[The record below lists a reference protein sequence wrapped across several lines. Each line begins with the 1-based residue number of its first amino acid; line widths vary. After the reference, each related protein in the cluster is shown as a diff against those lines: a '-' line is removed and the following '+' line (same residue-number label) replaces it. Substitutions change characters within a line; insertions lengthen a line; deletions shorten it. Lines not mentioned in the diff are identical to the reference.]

1 MPGREGPYPWR
12 RIIAGAFA
20 AVVWTAAYAKDSP
33 TSVKEAEQ
41 YIAKGDLKAAEIEL
55 RNAVRDAPQDP
66 VLHARL
72 AEVYLREGD
81 PLSAEREARAARERN
96 GNEAD
101 YLPVLADAL
110 LRQEK
115 FADLI
120 DLAQPGVRDPV
131 LESKIRTALGLAAA
145 GLHDQTKAETLL
157 GEAIKLDPTVARPK
171 IELAR
176 LLSGSKP
183 AEADKLIDEAISA
196 APRSA
201 EPLQVKG
208 EMLRSRG
215 DQEGAIRLFDEALKI
230 DPKNLS
236 AHLSRANV
244 NITLGKYGAADEDID
259 PILKAYPNQF
269 MANYVRGRELFRQQK
284 YAEADRIFDHI
295 NQNFPEYWVGYY
307 LQGATKLALGQ
318 YAQAETSLG
327 KYLAHVPDNISAARL
342 IATAALRQQAP
353 SRAIEYLKPLVDK
366 MPADVATLAVLGNA
380 YMADRKPDLALQ
392 QFEKA
397 AALDPDNPAIKTR
410 IGVSEIDIGQGEQG
424 LATLEQVFGTEA
436 GAPIAGPTLVITELR
451 ARRLDKAAEVA
462 ASLVERDTKNPIYH
476 NLLGIVRAAQQDYS
490 AAESEFRAALAINP
504 DLPAAA
510 RDLAQ
515 VYMATGRPE
524 EARAL
529 YTNLLAKSPNEVAA
543 LLGRADT
550 YIAQQKWT
558 ESIDALNRARTAAPN
573 DPAPGLKLVGVYAI
587 RGDWANAKTL
597 AAELAAQFPGNA
609 NILDTQGQAQL
620 AAGDMNGAISS
631 FKRAHALSPTSAPIL
646 SHYLSSLNGA
656 KYFAEAR
663 GVLQEAIPRDPQN
676 SSLKAELIR
685 VEREIIGVDAAVAEA
700 HASAMGDPENNIYD
714 LVSAELYEKAGRIPD
729 AIALLEKA
737 AATRPSDENL
747 PIALARLYYRS
758 GDFPKAE
765 GVLASRL
772 KADPKSIDIGTAMAQ
787 QYMATG
793 RAHDAK
799 NLFSDVLARQPND
812 VGVLL
817 GLAEIATTE
826 RNWAEATD
834 YANRARAAKPTDP
847 APGIV
852 LVNLA
857 LLRQDPKNAVAT
869 AIQVAEQFPTNTDV
883 LDAKGRAQTAAGDTA
898 GAIATYKRIY
908 ELSPNSI
915 QAMADYVARLNG
927 AKEFVAERTV
937 LQDAL
942 ARDPKNNRVK
952 ADMIRVEGE
961 IGGMR
966 AGLAKAKALAGED
979 PGNPLY
985 DIVSAELY
993 EKAGRRD
1000 DAVDL
1005 LEKAVAAQPS
1015 ADALIGALAGLYA
1028 RTGDPTKAEEVLSTR
1043 LKADPNNIGLR
1054 SSLAALYLEQKK
1066 YDNAI
1071 TEYTRLVAESS
1082 SDAAMLNNLAWLYQ
1096 QKGDLAKA
1104 QRLAAQAVAAAPRAP
1119 LLEDTLGW
1127 ILVAQGQADKAL
1139 TYLSAAN
1146 LSAPKNPDI
1155 QYHLAVALNRLGRT
1169 ADAQAALETLL
1180 GSGCLVLRQ
1189 SRSRKAIAAA
1199 QTRLAAP
1206 GYGCDAPSVLN
1217 PGVTHTCAAKQVW
1230 R

>member
-462 ASLVERDTKNPIYH
+462 ASLVERYTKNPIYH

-543 LLGRADT
+543 LLGLADT

-573 DPAPGLKLVGVYAI
+573 DPAPGLKLVGVYEK
-587 RGDWANAKTL
+587 RLDWVNAKTL
-597 AAELAAQFPGNA
+597 AAQLAAQFPGDA
-609 NILDTQGQAQL
+609 SILDTEGQAQV
-620 AAGDMNGAISS
+620 AAGDTNGAVSS
-631 FKRAHALSPTSAPIL
+631 FKRAYALAPNSVPIL
-646 SHYLSSLNGA
+646 SRYITALSGA
-656 KYFAEAR
+656 KYFTEAR
-663 GVLQEAIPRDPQN
+663 GVLQEAVARDPRN
-676 SSLKAELIR
+676 SSLKADMIR
-685 VEREIIGVDAAVAEA
+685 VEGEISGADAAVAKG
-700 HASAMGDPENNIYD
+700 HALATGDPENNIYA
-714 LVSAELYEKAGRIPD
+714 LVSAEIYEKAGRLPD
-729 AIALLEKA
+729 AIAMLEKA
-737 AATRPSDENL
+737 AAAKPADVDVA
-747 PIALARLYYRS
+747 IDLARLYDRS
-758 GDFPKAE
+758 GDFLKAE
-765 GVLASRL
+765 GVLAPRL
-772 KADPKSIDIGTAMAQ
+772 HADPTNIALGTAMAQ
-787 QYMATG
+787 QYFLTG
-793 RAHDAK
+793 RVPDAK
-799 NLFSDVLARQPND
+799 KLFADLLTRRPND
-812 VGVLL
+812 VVALL
-817 GLAEIATTE
+817 ALAQIATAA
-826 RNWAEATD
+826 RNWPEAMD
-834 YANRARAAKPTDP
+834 YLGRARTAGPNDP
-847 APGIV
+847 APGIA
-852 LVNLA
+852 LVNLE
-857 LLRQDPKNAVAT
+857 LLRQDWKNAVTT
-869 AIQVAEQFPTNTDV
+869 AAQIAEQFPTNTDV
-883 LDAKGRAQTAAGDTA
+883 LDAKGRAQTAAGDIE
-898 GAIATYKRIY
+898 GATSTHKRIY

-915 QAMADYVARLNG
+915 SAMTGYVALLRE
-927 AKEFVAERTV
+927 AKEF
-937 LQDAL
+937 
-942 ARDPKNNRVK
+942 
-952 ADMIRVEGE
+952 
-961 IGGMR
+961 
-966 AGLAKAKALAGED
+966 
-979 PGNPLY
+979 
-985 DIVSAELY
+985 
-993 EKAGRRD
+993 
-1000 DAVDL
+1000 
-1005 LEKAVAAQPS
+1005 
-1015 ADALIGALAGLYA
+1015 
-1028 RTGDPTKAEEVLSTR
+1028 
-1043 LKADPNNIGLR
+1043 
-1054 SSLAALYLEQKK
+1054 
-1066 YDNAI
+1066 
-1071 TEYTRLVAESS
+1071 
-1082 SDAAMLNNLAWLYQ
+1082 
-1096 QKGDLAKA
+1096 AKA
-1104 QRLAAQAVAAAPRAP
+1104 Q
-1119 LLEDTLGW
+1119 TF
-1127 ILVAQGQADKAL
+1127 
-1139 TYLSAAN
+1139 
-1146 LSAPKNPDI
+1146 
-1155 QYHLAVALNRLGRT
+1155 
-1169 ADAQAALETLL
+1169 
-1180 GSGCLVLRQ
+1180 
-1189 SRSRKAIAAA
+1189 
-1199 QTRLAAP
+1199 
-1206 GYGCDAPSVLN
+1206 
-1217 PGVTHTCAAKQVW
+1217 
-1230 R
+1230 